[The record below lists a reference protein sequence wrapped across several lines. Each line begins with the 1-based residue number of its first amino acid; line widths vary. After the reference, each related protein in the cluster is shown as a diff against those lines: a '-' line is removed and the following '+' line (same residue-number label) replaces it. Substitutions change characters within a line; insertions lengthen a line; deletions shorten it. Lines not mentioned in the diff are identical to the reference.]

1 MEANEK
7 LNVVAVGIWSR
18 SRRDWSE
25 GKFPNSSALGSAA
38 VQLREMVDY
47 RDLHQIIGGFN

>member
-38 VQLREMVDY
+38 VQLREMVGY